1 MQSFVLVLLAV
12 LTAAS
17 CSQDHTQQLASK
29 GAEAYVVRQ
38 LETFTR
44 AMSSQVSE
52 QQQCLGWRSS
62 ILQAA
67 ERWKANAGSAGARYE
82 IIQIRDAAKAAGCVI
97 SG

>member
-1 MQSFVLVLLAV
+1 MPPFVLVLVAV

-17 CSQDHTQQLASK
+17 CSQERAQQLASK
-29 GAEAYVVRQ
+29 GAETYVVRQ
-38 LETFTR
+38 LETFAL
-44 AMSSQVSE
+44 AMSNQVSE
-52 QQQCLGWRSS
+52 QRQCLGWRSS